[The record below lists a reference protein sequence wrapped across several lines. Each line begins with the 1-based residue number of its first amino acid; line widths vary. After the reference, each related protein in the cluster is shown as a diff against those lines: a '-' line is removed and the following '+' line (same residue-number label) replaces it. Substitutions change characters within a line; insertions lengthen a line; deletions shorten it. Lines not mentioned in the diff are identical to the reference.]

1 LIVFLRTLILY
12 ILVVIVMRIMGKP
25 QIGELQPFELVIA
38 IMISELAAV
47 PMADTEIPLLN
58 GIIPI
63 LTLLLAQVTLSY
75 ISLKSVKAREIICG
89 RPSILIEKGRILES
103 ELRRLRMNINDLLE
117 QLRVKNFPN
126 IAEVDYAIL
135 ETNGQLSVIPKASS
149 RPVNTK
155 DLGLSPPP
163 DGLPINLIIDG
174 AINHENLAKA
184 GITLERMRQL
194 LAKEGVQRLED
205 LFFAS
210 IDNSGNIYWQWK
222 EGRGK

>member
-1 LIVFLRTLILY
+1 MIVFLRTLILY